1 LPLSTGVTGTLPIA
15 NGGTGQTTKTAAFDA
30 LSPTTTTG
38 DIIYFNGTD
47 NVRLGIGSAGQVLTV
62 SAGVPAW
69 SSAGTGTVT
78 SVAFTSGLGG
88 LTVTGSP
95 ITSSGTISLNGTLAV
110 ANGGT
115 GVTTSTGTGSVVL
128 SSSPVLVTPNIGTP
142 SFATLTNAT
151 GLPLS
156 TGVTGTLPI
165 ANGGTGQT
173 TKTAAFDALSP
184 TTTTGDL
191 IYFNGTDN
199 VRLGIGSTGQVLT
212 VSGGAPA
219 WANTSGGSTS
229 PGGSDTQLQFNN
241 AGSFGGISS
250 VTWNGSTLALGS
262 NSQVTITGGTSGQVL
277 STDGSGNLSWASA
290 GGASGLVEQVV
301 FKYSAGG
308 SGTFNVADPIYS
320 QTSGVTATVTD
331 GPNCIVTFSF
341 VGKSQPPK
349 SIITYGQV
357 FSSNQFI
364 IRSPIGPS
372 STTPTIVGGGTNT
385 APNIALGVFD
395 NTNIVSLQLRPSDT
409 GAVGAVGQR
418 AWLVVIF
425 GF

>member
-1 LPLSTGVTGTLPIA
+1 
-15 NGGTGQTTKTAAFDA
+15 
-30 LSPTTTTG
+30 
-38 DIIYFNGTD
+38 
-47 NVRLGIGSAGQVLTV
+47 
-62 SAGVPAW
+62 
-69 SSAGTGTVT
+69 
-78 SVAFTSGLGG
+78 
-88 LTVTGSP
+88 
-95 ITSSGTISLNGTLAV
+95 
-110 ANGGT
+110 
-115 GVTTSTGTGSVVL
+115 
-128 SSSPVLVTPNIGTP
+128 
-142 SFATLTNAT
+142 
-151 GLPLS
+151 
-156 TGVTGTLPI
+156 
-165 ANGGTGQT
+165 
-173 TKTAAFDALSP
+173 
-184 TTTTGDL
+184 
-191 IYFNGTDN
+191 
-199 VRLGIGSTGQVLT
+199 
-212 VSGGAPA
+212 
-219 WANTSGGSTS
+219 
-229 PGGSDTQLQFNN
+229 
-241 AGSFGGISS
+241 
-250 VTWNGSTLALGS
+250 
-262 NSQVTITGGTSGQVL
+262 
-277 STDGSGNLSWASA
+277 
-290 GGASGLVEQVV
+290 V

-385 APNIALGVFD
+385 APDIALGTFA

>member
-1 LPLSTGVTGTLPIA
+1 MIYFNGTDNVRLGLGTAGQVLTVSGSAPAWAAAAVGTVTSVAFSGGTTGLTVTGSPITSSGTITLGGTLAIA

-30 LSPTTTTG
+30 LAPTTTTG
-38 DIIYFNGTD
+38 DLIYFDGTD
-47 NVRLGIGSAGQVLTV
+47 NVRLGIGSA
-62 SAGVPAW
+62 
-69 SSAGTGTVT
+69 
-78 SVAFTSGLGG
+78 
-88 LTVTGSP
+88 
-95 ITSSGTISLNGTLAV
+95 N
-110 ANGGT
+110 
-115 GVTTSTGTGSVVL
+115 
-128 SSSPVLVTPNIGTP
+128 
-142 SFATLTNAT
+142 
-151 GLPLS
+151 
-156 TGVTGTLPI
+156 
-165 ANGGTGQT
+165 
-173 TKTAAFDALSP
+173 
-184 TTTTGDL
+184 
-191 IYFNGTDN
+191 
-199 VRLGIGSTGQVLT
+199 QVLT
-212 VSGGAPA
+212 VSGGIPA
-219 WANTSGGSTS
+219 WANTSGGGSTS
-229 PGGSDTQLQFNN
+229 PGGSNTQLQFNN
-241 AGSFGGISS
+241 DGSFGGISS
-250 VTWNGSTLALGS
+250 VTWDGSKLALGS

-290 GGASGLVEQVV
+290 GGASGLIEQVV

-308 SGTFNVADPIYS
+308 SGSFAVADPIYS

-341 VGKSQPPK
+341 TGKSQPPK

-364 IRSPIGPS
+364 IRSPIGPA

-385 APNIALGVFD
+385 SPDIALGTFS